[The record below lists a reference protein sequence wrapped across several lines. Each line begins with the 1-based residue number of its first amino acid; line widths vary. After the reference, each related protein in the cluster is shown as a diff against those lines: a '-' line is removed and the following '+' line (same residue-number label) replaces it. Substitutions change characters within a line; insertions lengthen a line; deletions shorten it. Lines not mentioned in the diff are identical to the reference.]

1 MKARNKMNA
10 IEIDSWI
17 STLRVDALTTHQID
31 EKSTE
36 LLHRLFE
43 ITEQIEPCGDDDMK
57 VFRIHC
63 ERGTL
68 EEYRDKYYEPEEDVD
83 LEELKES
90 FLKEY
95 PEETVWY
102 RFASKRFYRE
112 WNDTTFY
119 GVFLNDEY
127 ILADGDVNAKGWPY
141 DASEL
146 LLFLCDAAEQVVRE
160 LEDGSYHKIIEKEL
174 PYRYRY
180 GKIRRKDYW
189 DICPDKRKKFR
200 DAIGEENI
208 EKYLTFAKDFPD
220 DHDWTASPDGAWKE
234 MTARQFFEACATGY
248 RALGVKER
256 ETFCFSESEEERARY
271 GGTTP
276 KEMYYSHADGRDEGL
291 MDIPMDDPVIFEKW
305 FNKKDGYREFGGH
318 PWEVIPSMSISN
330 SLHFS
335 VCQNRETG
343 LFYFDVSGDAFFRM
357 ADSIIFYLAVKEA
370 GYPVMMYRGRE
381 IAERLMETDMI
392 GIAPEY
398 VNPFF
403 LDGEIQLCDSGDPEA
418 VIAKAEWD
426 PEKPVRIKKNM

>member
-68 EEYRDKYYEPEEDVD
+68 EEYRDKFYEPEEDVD

-102 RFASKRFYRE
+102 RFASKHFYRE

-180 GKIRRKDYW
+180 GKIRRKDY
-189 DICPDKRKKFR
+189 
-200 DAIGEENI
+200 
-208 EKYLTFAKDFPD
+208 
-220 DHDWTASPDGAWKE
+220 
-234 MTARQFFEACATGY
+234 
-248 RALGVKER
+248 
-256 ETFCFSESEEERARY
+256 
-271 GGTTP
+271 
-276 KEMYYSHADGRDEGL
+276 
-291 MDIPMDDPVIFEKW
+291 
-305 FNKKDGYREFGGH
+305 
-318 PWEVIPSMSISN
+318 
-330 SLHFS
+330 
-335 VCQNRETG
+335 
-343 LFYFDVSGDAFFRM
+343 
-357 ADSIIFYLAVKEA
+357 
-370 GYPVMMYRGRE
+370 PVMMYRGRE